1 MQVMD
6 GNQAASY
13 IAYAFSEAAVVYPIT
28 PSSTMAESV
37 ENWAMEGRE
46 NIFGKPVKIVQMQSE
61 AGVAGAIHG
70 AITAGVF
77 ATSFSASQGLLL
89 MIPNMYKIAGEL
101 LPCVI
106 HVAARTISSHA
117 LSIFGDHQDVYA
129 TRQTGFAML
138 CSNNVQEA
146 MDLAVA
152 AHLATVKGR
161 VPVLHFFD
169 GFRTSHEL
177 QKVEEWDYEELKN
190 MFPKKEG
197 EEFRNRGIN
206 PKHPVLRGSAQNP
219 DIFFQVREASNS
231 YYDNFP
237 KVVESYLEEIN
248 KRRKTNYRLYEYYGK
263 EDAKQIIIAMGSVC
277 NTIEEAVDVIGEEV
291 GLIKVRLFR
300 PFYKERFLQAI
311 PKTVEKITVLDR
323 TKEPGAVGEPLYLEV
338 VAALKGTELEGIPVY
353 GGRYG
358 LSSKDTTPDQIYA
371 VYLNQ
376 EKKKFTIGIQDDVT
390 NLSLEPV
397 SLKPVLA
404 KRKAGQKEET
414 GSREFSCKFWGYGSD
429 GTVGANKNTVKLMS
443 RLSDGEVQA
452 YFEYDSKKSGGL
464 TISHLRFK
472 KEKIRS
478 SYLVYEPDFVACHHV
493 SYLEKYDMIQE
504 LKDGGTFLLNC
515 PYTEEQLEE
524 QLPAKV
530 KKLLA
535 EKKIRFFLI
544 DAGALSRK
552 IGLRGKTS
560 TILQAAF
567 FQISGLLPR
576 EQAEAAMEEMIR
588 KSFGKKGEEVVLA
601 NIQGIRLG
609 FEKVRQVAIPDG
621 WKSIKGRTEEKEKE
635 ASGEARW
642 MKESAG
648 QKDLQGKKRADT
660 VDFVNRILEPL
671 NAGKGNE
678 LPVSAFL
685 DIADGTLPVGTA
697 AYEKR
702 GIADQVAKWIPKNC
716 IQCNICSYV
725 CPHGVIRPAVC
736 NEKEKEDAPKGM
748 ELLPMTGF
756 SEYSFG
762 ITVSVMDCTG
772 CGACIENCPG
782 KMGKKALEYSPLQI
796 EKKEK
801 KQDYF
806 AYGQVLLPK
815 EEVLSKFPETTVKGS
830 QFKKPLLEF
839 SGACPGCGETPY
851 AKLVT
856 QLFGDRMVVANAT
869 GCSSIWGGS
878 IPSAPYT
885 VTREGKGPAWASSL
899 FEDNAEF
906 GYGITMAEEIL
917 RKEGDE
923 KISHWIFGG
932 DGWAYDI
939 GFGGLDHVASSG
951 MDVNILIFDTEV
963 YSNTGGQQ
971 SKATPFGAAAK
982 FSMEGKR
989 KKKKDLAMMLMQYEN
1004 IYIAQVAQGADRQHC
1019 IKVLLEAES
1028 FPGPS
1033 IIIAYAP
1040 CISHGI
1046 MGGMSN
1052 AQATERLAVDTGYFH
1067 LFRYDPRRFLEGKGP
1082 FVLDSKKP
1090 KESYDAFVKRELRF
1104 KKLTEGKK
1112 EEAKA
1117 YLEEASR
1124 HAKAKYEKLVLLEK
1138 LLNIEA
1144 EESQV

>member
-1 MQVMD
+1 M
-6 GNQAASY
+6 
-13 IAYAFSEAAVVYPIT
+13 VYPIT

-37 ENWAMEGRE
+37 EGWALEGRE
-46 NIFGKPVKIVQMQSE
+46 NIFGKPVKIAQMQSE
-61 AGVAGAIHG
+61 AGVAGALHG
-70 AITAGVF
+70 ALTAGAF
-77 ATSFSASQGLLL
+77 TTSFSASQGLLL

-117 LSIFGDHQDVYA
+117 LSIFGDHQDVYGI
-129 TRQTGFAML
+129 RQTGFAML

-152 AHLATVKGR
+152 AHLATIKGR

-177 QKVEEWDYEELKN
+177 QKVEEWKYEELKE
-190 MFPKKEG
+190 MFPTKEA
-197 EEFRNRGIN
+197 EEFRSRGIN

-231 YYDNFP
+231 YYDAFP
-237 KVVESYLEEIN
+237 KVVEQYLQKIN
-248 KRRKTNYRLYEYYGK
+248 EKKKTNYQLYEYYGSK
-263 EDAKQIIIAMGSVC
+263 DATQIIIAMGSVC
-277 NTIEEAVDVIGEEV
+277 NTIEEVIDSMEEKV

-300 PFYKERFLQAI
+300 PFYKERFLKAI
-311 PKTVEKITVLDR
+311 PKTVRKINVLDR

-338 VAALKGTELEGIPVY
+338 TAALKETDFEAVPVF

-358 LSSKDTTPDQIYA
+358 LSSKDTTPDQIRA
-371 VYLNQ
+371 VFGNK
-376 EKKKFTIGIQDDVT
+376 EKRKFTIGIRDDVT

-397 SLKPVLA
+397 SLPE
-404 KRKAGQKEET
+404 KRRKNGEAGQ
-414 GSREFSCKFWGYGSD
+414 FSCKFWGYGSD

-443 RLSDGEVQA
+443 GLSDNQIQA

-464 TISHLRFK
+464 TISHLRFS

-478 SYLVYEPDFVACHHV
+478 SYLIYEPDFAACHHV
-493 SYLEKYDMIQE
+493 SYLEKYDMVEEIRE
-504 LKDGGTFLLNC
+504 GGTFLLNC
-515 PYTEEQLEE
+515 PYEEEQLEE
-524 QLPAKV
+524 KLPDKI
-530 KKLLA
+530 KRRLA
-535 EKKIRFFLI
+535 EKNISFWII
-544 DAGALSRK
+544 DAGALSRE

-567 FQISGLLPR
+567 FQASGLLPR
-576 EQAEAAMEEMIR
+576 DKAEKAMNEAVE
-588 KSFGKKGEEVVLA
+588 KSFGKKGEEVVSK
-601 NIQGIRLG
+601 NIKGIRLG
-609 FEKVRQVAIPDG
+609 FEKVKRIHIPAH
-621 WKSIKGRTEEKEKE
+621 WKDEKAMPDQK
-635 ASGEARW
+635 EARW
-642 MKESAG
+642 KKESAG
-648 QKDLQGKKRADT
+648 QKDLQGEKRADT
-660 VDFVNRILEPL
+660 IEFVNGILEPL

-685 DIADGTLPVGTA
+685 DIADGTLPLGTA

-702 GIADQVAKWIPKNC
+702 GIADEVAKWIPENC

-725 CPHGVIRPAVC
+725 CPHSVIRPAVC
-736 NEKEKEDAPKGM
+736 SQEEAKDAPKGM
-748 ELLPMTGF
+748 ELLDMTGMP
-756 SEYSFG
+756 EYFFG

-782 KMGKKALEYSPLQI
+782 KMGKKALEYSPLAK
-796 EKKEK
+796 EKEQK

-815 EEVLSKFPETTVKGS
+815 EEVLKKFPETTVKGS

-856 QLFGDRMVVANAT
+856 QLFGERMVVANAT

-878 IPSAPYT
+878 VPSAPYT
-885 VTREGKGPAWASSL
+885 VNKEGKGPAWASSL

-906 GYGITMAEEIL
+906 GYGITIAEDVL
-917 RKEGDE
+917 RKEGDD

-939 GFGGLDHVASSG
+939 GFGGLDHVAASG

-971 SKATPFGAAAK
+971 SKSTPFGAAAK
-982 FSMEGKR
+982 FSLEGKR

-1028 FPGPS
+1028 YPGPS
-1033 IIIAYAP
+1033 VIIAYAP

-1052 AQATERLAVDTGYFH
+1052 AQATEKLAVDTGYFH
-1067 LFRYDPRRFLEGKGP
+1067 LFRYDPRRLEEGKGP

-1104 KKLTEGKK
+1104 KKLTEKNAEAAK
-1112 EEAKA
+1112 E
-1117 YLEEASR
+1117 YLEEAAR
-1124 HAKAKYEKLVLLEK
+1124 YAEVKYEKLTLLEK
-1138 LLNIEA
+1138 LMNLDA
-1144 EESQV
+1144 

>member
-1 MQVMD
+1 MMIMD
-6 GNQAASY
+6 GNQAAAY
-13 IAYAFSEAAVVYPIT
+13 VAYAFSEAAVVYPIT

-37 ENWAMEGRE
+37 ENWAVEGRE
-46 NIFGKPVKIVQMQSE
+46 NIFGKPVKIAQMQSE
-61 AGVAGAIHG
+61 AGVAGALHG
-70 AITAGVF
+70 ALTAGAF
-77 ATSFSASQGLLL
+77 TTSFSASQGLLL

-117 LSIFGDHQDVYA
+117 LSIFGDHQDVYG

-146 MDLAVA
+146 MDIAAA
-152 AHLATVKGR
+152 AHLATIKGR

-177 QKVEEWDYEELKN
+177 QKVEEWKYEELKE
-190 MFPKKEG
+190 MFPQKEA
-197 EEFRNRGIN
+197 EEFRNRGVHPKN
-206 PKHPVLRGSAQNP
+206 PILRGSAQNP

-231 YYDNFP
+231 YYDAFP
-237 KVVESYLEEIN
+237 EVVEHYLQEIN
-248 KRRKTNYRLYEYYGK
+248 KRKKTDYHLFEYYGPK
-263 EDAKQIIIAMGSVC
+263 DATQIIIAMGSVC
-277 NTIEEAVDVIGEEV
+277 NTIEEVIDTMEEKV

-300 PFYKERFLQAI
+300 PFCKERFLEVI
-311 PKTVEKITVLDR
+311 PKTVEKISVLDR
-323 TKEPGAVGEPLYLEV
+323 TKEPGAVGEPLYLEIA
-338 VAALKGTELEGIPVY
+338 AALKGTDFETVSLY

-358 LSSKDTTPDQIYA
+358 LSSKDTTPDQIRA
-371 VYLNQ
+371 VYANEQ
-376 EKKKFTIGIQDDVT
+376 KKKFTIGIRDDVT

-397 SLKPVLA
+397 SLLK
-404 KRKAGQKEET
+404 KRDNHGKAGKGGEKEQ
-414 GSREFSCKFWGYGSD
+414 FSCKFWGYGSD

-443 RLSDGEVQA
+443 SLSDGQVQA

-464 TISHLRFK
+464 TISHLRFS

-478 SYLVYEPDFVACHHV
+478 SYLIYEPDFAACHNV
-493 SYLEKYDMIQE
+493 SYLEKYDMVEEIRE
-504 LKDGGTFLLNC
+504 GGTFLLNC
-515 PYTEEQLEE
+515 PYEEAQLEE
-524 QLPAKV
+524 KLPGKV

-535 EKKIRFFLI
+535 EKNISLWI
-544 DAGALSRK
+544 IAAGAISRE

-567 FQISGLLPR
+567 FQASGLLPR
-576 EQAEAAMEEMIR
+576 DKAEEAMQEAVK
-588 KSFGKKGEEVVLA
+588 KSFGKKGEEVVSK

-609 FEKVRQVAIPDG
+609 FEKVKRISIPEQ
-621 WKSIKGRTEEKEKE
+621 WKE
-635 ASGEARW
+635 AQANDSKVEKRW
-642 MKESAG
+642 KKESAD
-648 QKDLQGKKRADT
+648 QKDLQGEKRADT
-660 VDFVNRILEPL
+660 IEFVNDILEPL

-685 DIADGTLPVGTA
+685 DIADGTLPLGTA

-702 GIADQVAKWIPKNC
+702 GIADEVAKWIPENC

-725 CPHGVIRPAVC
+725 CPHSVIRPAVC
-736 NEKEKEDAPKGM
+736 NKEEAESAPKGM
-748 ELLPMTGF
+748 ELLDMTGMPD
-756 SEYSFG
+756 YSFG

-782 KMGKKALEYSPLQI
+782 KTGKKALEYSPLA
-796 EKKEK
+796 KERERK

-806 AYGQVLLPK
+806 AYGQVLSPK
-815 EEVLSKFPETTVKGS
+815 EEVLEKFPETTVKGS

-856 QLFGDRMVVANAT
+856 QLFGERMVVANAT

-878 IPSAPYT
+878 VPSAPYT
-885 VTREGKGPAWASSL
+885 VSREGKGPAWASSL

-906 GYGITMAEEIL
+906 GYGITMAEDIL
-917 RKEGDE
+917 RKEGDD

-939 GFGGLDHVASSG
+939 GFGGLDHVAASG
-951 MDVNILIFDTEV
+951 MDINILIFDTEV

-971 SKATPFGAAAK
+971 SKSTPFGAAAK
-982 FSMEGKR
+982 FSLEGKR

-1004 IYIAQVAQGADRQHC
+1004 VYIAQVAQGADRQHC

-1028 FPGPS
+1028 YQGPS

-1067 LFRYDPRRFLEGKGP
+1067 LFRYDPRRLEEGKGP

-1090 KESYDAFVKRELRF
+1090 KESYEEFVKRELRF
-1104 KKLTEGKK
+1104 KKMTEKNAEAAK
-1112 EEAKA
+1112 E
-1117 YLEEASR
+1117 YLEEAAR
-1124 HAKAKYEKLVLLEK
+1124 YAEVKYERLKLLEK
-1138 LLNIEA
+1138 LMNLEV
-1144 EESQV
+1144 EEK

>member
-1 MQVMD
+1 MKIMD
-6 GNQAASY
+6 GNQAAAY
-13 IAYAFSEAAVVYPIT
+13 IAYAFSEAAMVYPIT

-37 ENWAMEGRE
+37 ENWAVEGRK
-46 NIFGKPVKIVQMQSE
+46 NIFGKPVKIAQMQSE
-61 AGVAGAIHG
+61 AGVAGALHG
-70 AITAGVF
+70 ALSAGAF

-89 MIPNMYKIAGEL
+89 MIPNLYKIAGEL

-117 LSIFGDHQDVYA
+117 LSIFGDHQDVYGV
-129 TRQTGFAML
+129 RQTGFAML

-152 AHLATVKGR
+152 AHLATIKGR

-177 QKVEEWDYEELKN
+177 QKVEEWDYEQLRAL
-190 MFPKKEG
+190 FPEKEA

-231 YYDNFP
+231 YYDSFP
-237 KVVESYLEEIN
+237 EIVQSYLDKIN
-248 KRRKTNYRLYEYYGK
+248 EKKNTSYGLFEYYGPK
-263 EDAKQIIIAMGSVC
+263 DASQIIVAMGSVC
-277 NTIEEAVDVIGEEV
+277 NTIEEVIDGMEEKA

-300 PFYKERFLQAI
+300 PFSRKRFLEAI
-311 PKTVEKITVLDR
+311 PKTVKKISVLDR
-323 TKEPGAVGEPLYLEV
+323 TKEPGAIGEPLYLEV
-338 VAALKGTELEGIPVY
+338 VAALKGTCYEQVEVY

-371 VYLNQ
+371 VYLNE
-376 EKKKFTIGIQDDVT
+376 EKKKFTIGIRDDVT
-390 NLSLEPV
+390 NLSLEPIAFK
-397 SLKPVLA
+397 S
-404 KRKAGQKEET
+404 KADKSENQQ
-414 GSREFSCKFWGYGSD
+414 FSCKFWGFGSD

-443 RLSDGEVQA
+443 ELSDSQVQA

-464 TISHLRFK
+464 TISHLRFS

-478 SYLVYEPDFVACHHV
+478 SYLIYKADFVACHHV
-493 SYLEKYDMIQE
+493 SYLEKYDMVEEIKE
-504 LKDGGTFLLNC
+504 GGTFLLNF
-515 PYTEEQLEE
+515 PYEEDKLEE
-524 QLPAKV
+524 KLPTKI
-530 KKLLA
+530 KKQLA
-535 EKKIRFFLI
+535 EKNINLWII
-544 DAGALSRK
+544 DGVELSK
-552 IGLRGKTS
+552 EIGLRGKVS

-567 FQISGLLPR
+567 FQASGLLPR
-576 EQAEAAMEEMIR
+576 EQAEEAMKEAVK
-588 KSFGKKGEEVVLA
+588 KSFGKKGEDVVSK

-609 FEKVRQVAIPDG
+609 FEKVKKIPVPDHWAEAG
-621 WKSIKGRTEEKEKE
+621 NGTDEKQEVTKQ
-635 ASGEARW
+635 GQARW

-648 QKDLQGKKRADT
+648 QQDLQGEKRADT
-660 VDFVNRILEPL
+660 IKFVNEILEPL
-671 NAGKGNE
+671 NAGKGNQ

-685 DIADGTLPVGTA
+685 EIADGTLPLGTA

-702 GIADQVAKWIPKNC
+702 GIANDVARWIPKNC

-736 NEKEKEDAPKGM
+736 SKQEATDAPKGM
-748 ELLPMTGF
+748 ELLEMNGMPD
-756 SEYSFG
+756 YSFG

-782 KMGKKALEYSPLQI
+782 KMGNKALEYSPLAK
-796 EKKEK
+796 EKQEK

-806 AYGQVLLPK
+806 AYGQVLSPK
-815 EEVLSKFPETTVKGS
+815 EEVLKKFPETTVKGS

-856 QLFGDRMVVANAT
+856 QLFGERMVVANAT

-878 IPSAPYT
+878 VPSAPYT
-885 VTREGKGPAWASSL
+885 VNSQGRGPAWASSL

-906 GYGITMAEEIL
+906 GYGITMAEDIL
-917 RKEGDE
+917 RKEGDD

-939 GFGGLDHVASSG
+939 GFGGLDHVAASG

-971 SKATPFGAAAK
+971 SKATPFGATAK
-982 FSMEGKR
+982 FSLEGKK

-1028 FPGPS
+1028 YPGPS

-1052 AQATERLAVDTGYFH
+1052 AQATEKLAVDTGYFH
-1067 LFRYDPRRFLEGKGP
+1067 LFRYDPRRIEEGKGP
-1082 FVLDSKKP
+1082 FVLDSKQP
-1090 KESYDAFVKRELRF
+1090 KESYDTFVKRELRF
-1104 KKLTEGKK
+1104 KKLTAENEK
-1112 EEAKA
+1112 EAQE
-1117 YLEEASR
+1117 YLEQASQ
-1124 HAKAKYEKLVLLEK
+1124 HAKTKYEKLVLLEK
-1138 LLNIEA
+1138 IMNLEA
-1144 EESQV
+1144 

>member
-1 MQVMD
+1 MMIMD
-6 GNQAASY
+6 GNQAAAY
-13 IAYAFSEAAVVYPIT
+13 VAYAFSEAAVVYPIT

-37 ENWAMEGRE
+37 ENWAVEGRE
-46 NIFGKPVKIVQMQSE
+46 NIFGKPVKIAQMQSE
-61 AGVAGAIHG
+61 AGVAGALHG
-70 AITAGVF
+70 ALTAGAF
-77 ATSFSASQGLLL
+77 TTSFSASQGLLL

-117 LSIFGDHQDVYA
+117 LSIFGDHQDVYG

-146 MDLAVA
+146 MDIAAA
-152 AHLATVKGR
+152 AHLATIKGR

-177 QKVEEWDYEELKN
+177 QKVEEWKYEELKE
-190 MFPKKEG
+190 MFPQKEA
-197 EEFRNRGIN
+197 EEFKNRGVHPNN
-206 PKHPVLRGSAQNP
+206 PILRGSAQNP

-231 YYDNFP
+231 YYDAFP
-237 KVVESYLEEIN
+237 EVVEHYLQEIN
-248 KRRKTNYRLYEYYGK
+248 KRKKTDYHLFEYYGAK
-263 EDAKQIIIAMGSVC
+263 DATQIIIAMGSVC
-277 NTIEEAVDVIGEEV
+277 NTIEEVIDSMEEKV

-300 PFYKERFLQAI
+300 PFCKERFLEAI
-311 PKTVEKITVLDR
+311 PKTVKKISVLDR
-323 TKEPGAVGEPLYLEV
+323 TKEPGAIGEPLYLEIA
-338 VAALKGTELEGIPVY
+338 AALKGTDFETVSLY

-358 LSSKDTTPDQIYA
+358 LSSKDTTPDQIRA
-371 VYLNQ
+371 VYANEQ
-376 EKKKFTIGIQDDVT
+376 KKKFTIGIWDDVT

-397 SLKPVLA
+397 SLP
-404 KRKAGQKEET
+404 KERDKEQ
-414 GSREFSCKFWGYGSD
+414 FSCKFWGYGSD

-443 RLSDGEVQA
+443 SLSDGQVQA

-464 TISHLRFK
+464 TISHLRFS

-478 SYLVYEPDFVACHHV
+478 SYLIYEPDFAACHNV
-493 SYLEKYDMIQE
+493 SYLEKYDMVEEIRE
-504 LKDGGTFLLNC
+504 GGTFLLNC
-515 PYTEEQLEE
+515 PYEEEQLEE
-524 QLPAKV
+524 KLPGKV

-535 EKKIRFFLI
+535 EKNISLWII
-544 DAGALSRK
+544 DAGALSRE

-567 FQISGLLPR
+567 FQASGLLPR
-576 EQAEAAMEEMIR
+576 DKAEEAMQEAVK
-588 KSFGKKGEEVVLA
+588 KSFGKKGEEVVSK

-609 FEKVRQVAIPDG
+609 FEKVKRISIPEH
-621 WKSIKGRTEEKEKE
+621 WKE
-635 ASGEARW
+635 AQANDSRAEKRW
-642 MKESAG
+642 KKESAG
-648 QKDLQGKKRADT
+648 QKDLQGEKRADT
-660 VDFVNRILEPL
+660 IEFVNDILEPL

-685 DIADGTLPVGTA
+685 DIADGTLPLGTA

-702 GIADQVAKWIPKNC
+702 GIADEVAKWIPENC

-725 CPHGVIRPAVC
+725 CPHSVIRPAVC
-736 NEKEKEDAPKGM
+736 NKEEAESAPKGM
-748 ELLPMTGF
+748 ELLDMTGMPD
-756 SEYSFG
+756 YSFG

-782 KMGKKALEYSPLQI
+782 KMGKKALEYSPLA
-796 EKKEK
+796 KERERK

-806 AYGQVLLPK
+806 AYGQVLSPK
-815 EEVLSKFPETTVKGS
+815 EEVLEKFPETTVKGS

-856 QLFGDRMVVANAT
+856 QLFGERMVVANAT

-878 IPSAPYT
+878 VPSAPYT
-885 VTREGKGPAWASSL
+885 VSREGKGPAWASSL

-906 GYGITMAEEIL
+906 GYGITMAEDIL
-917 RKEGDE
+917 RKEGDD

-939 GFGGLDHVASSG
+939 GFGGLDHVAASG
-951 MDVNILIFDTEV
+951 MDINILIFDTEV

-971 SKATPFGAAAK
+971 SKATPFGATAK
-982 FSMEGKR
+982 FSLEGKR

-1028 FPGPS
+1028 YPGPS

-1067 LFRYDPRRFLEGKGP
+1067 LFRYDPRRLEEGKGP

-1090 KESYDAFVKRELRF
+1090 KESYEEFVKRELRF
-1104 KKLTEGKK
+1104 KKMTEKNAEAAK
-1112 EEAKA
+1112 E
-1117 YLEEASR
+1117 YLEEAAR
-1124 HAKAKYEKLVLLEK
+1124 YAEVKYERLKLLEK
-1138 LLNIEA
+1138 LMNLEV
-1144 EESQV
+1144 EEK

>member
-1 MQVMD
+1 MMLMD
-6 GNQAASY
+6 GNQAAAY

-37 ENWAMEGRE
+37 ESWAVEGRE
-46 NIFGKPVKIVQMQSE
+46 NIFGKPVKIAQMQSE
-61 AGVAGAIHG
+61 AGVAGALHG
-70 AITAGVF
+70 ALMAGAF
-77 ATSFSASQGLLL
+77 TTSFSASQGLLL

-117 LSIFGDHQDVYA
+117 LSIFGDHQDVYGI
-129 TRQTGFAML
+129 RQTGFAML

-146 MDLAVA
+146 MDIAAA

-177 QKVEEWDYEELKN
+177 QKVEEWKYEELKE
-190 MFPKKEG
+190 MFPQKEA
-197 EEFRNRGIN
+197 EEFRSRGVN
-206 PKHPVLRGSAQNP
+206 PNNPILRGSAQNP

-231 YYDNFP
+231 YYDAFP
-237 KVVESYLEEIN
+237 KVVEHYLQEIN
-248 KRRKTNYRLYEYYGK
+248 KRRKTDYHLFEYYGAK
-263 EDAKQIIIAMGSVC
+263 DADQIIIAMGSVC
-277 NTIEEAVDVIGEEV
+277 NTIEEVIDSMKEKV

-300 PFYKERFLQAI
+300 PFCKESFLEKI
-311 PKTVEKITVLDR
+311 PKTVKKISVLDR
-323 TKEPGAVGEPLYLEV
+323 TKEPGAIGEPLYLEIA
-338 VAALKGTELEGIPVY
+338 AALKETDFETVPLY

-358 LSSKDTTPDQIYA
+358 LSSKDTTPSQIRA
-371 VYLNQ
+371 VYANEQ
-376 EKKKFTIGIQDDVT
+376 KKKFTIGIRDDVT

-397 SLKPVLA
+397 SLPGKGNDKGKV
-404 KRKAGQKEET
+404 KKGEEKGQ
-414 GSREFSCKFWGYGSD
+414 FSCKFWGYGSD

-443 RLSDGEVQA
+443 SLSDGQVQA

-464 TISHLRFK
+464 TISHLRFS

-478 SYLVYEPDFVACHHV
+478 SYLIYEPDFAACHNV
-493 SYLEKYDMIQE
+493 SYLEKYDIVE
-504 LKDGGTFLLNC
+504 EIREGGAFLLNC
-515 PYTEEQLEE
+515 PYEEAQLEE
-524 QLPAKV
+524 KLPGKV

-535 EKKIRFFLI
+535 EKNISFWII
-544 DAGALSRK
+544 DAGALSRE

-567 FQISGLLPR
+567 FQASGLLPR
-576 EQAEAAMEEMIR
+576 EKAEEAMQEAVK
-588 KSFGKKGEEVVLA
+588 KSFGKKGEEVVEK
-601 NIQGIRLG
+601 NVQGIRLG
-609 FEKVRQVAIPDG
+609 FEKVKRISIPG
-621 WKSIKGRTEEKEKE
+621 HWKE
-635 ASGEARW
+635 AREKDLRAESRW
-642 MKESAG
+642 KKESAG
-648 QKDLQGKKRADT
+648 QKDLQGEKRAD
-660 VDFVNRILEPL
+660 VIKFVNDILEPL

-685 DIADGTLPVGTA
+685 NIADGTLPIGTA

-702 GIADQVAKWIPKNC
+702 GIADEVAKWIPENC

-725 CPHGVIRPAVC
+725 CPHSVIRPAVC
-736 NEKEKEDAPKGM
+736 NQEEAESAPKGM
-748 ELLPMTGF
+748 ELLAMIGMPDCF
-756 SEYSFG
+756 FG

-782 KMGKKALEYSPLQI
+782 KMGKKALEYSPLAK
-796 EKKEK
+796 ERAEK

-806 AYGQVLLPK
+806 AYGQVLSPK
-815 EEVLSKFPETTVKGS
+815 EEVLEKFPETTVKGS

-856 QLFGDRMVVANAT
+856 QLFGERMVVANAT

-878 IPSAPYT
+878 VPSAPYT
-885 VTREGKGPAWASSL
+885 VSREGKGPAWASSL

-906 GYGITMAEEIL
+906 GYGITMAEDIL
-917 RKEGDE
+917 RKEGDD

-939 GFGGLDHVASSG
+939 GFGGLDHVAASG
-951 MDVNILIFDTEV
+951 MDINILIFDTEV

-971 SKATPFGAAAK
+971 SKATPFGATAK
-982 FSMEGKR
+982 FSLEGKR

-1004 IYIAQVAQGADRQHC
+1004 VYIAQVAQGADRQHC

-1028 FPGPS
+1028 YPGPS

-1067 LFRYDPRRFLEGKGP
+1067 LFRYDPRRLEEGKGP

-1090 KESYDAFVKRELRF
+1090 KESYEEFVKRELRF
-1104 KKLTEGKK
+1104 KKMTENDAEAAK
-1112 EEAKA
+1112 E
-1117 YLEEASR
+1117 YLEEAVR
-1124 HAKAKYEKLVLLEK
+1124 YAEVKYERLKLLEK
-1138 LLNIEA
+1138 LMNLE
-1144 EESQV
+1144 V

>member
-1 MQVMD
+1 MMIMD
-6 GNQAASY
+6 GNQAAAY
-13 IAYAFSEAAVVYPIT
+13 VAYAFSEAAVVYPIT

-37 ENWAMEGRE
+37 ENWAVEGRE
-46 NIFGKPVKIVQMQSE
+46 NIFGKPVKIAQMQSE
-61 AGVAGAIHG
+61 AGVAGALHG
-70 AITAGVF
+70 ALTAGAF
-77 ATSFSASQGLLL
+77 TTSFSASQGLLL

-117 LSIFGDHQDVYA
+117 LSIFGDHQDVYG

-146 MDLAVA
+146 MDIAAA
-152 AHLATVKGR
+152 AHLATIKGR

-169 GFRTSHEL
+169 GFRTYHEL
-177 QKVEEWDYEELKN
+177 QKVEEWKYEELKE
-190 MFPKKEG
+190 MFPQKEA
-197 EEFRNRGIN
+197 EEFKNRGVHPNN
-206 PKHPVLRGSAQNP
+206 PILRGSAQNP

-231 YYDNFP
+231 YYDAFP
-237 KVVESYLEEIN
+237 EVVEHYLQEIN
-248 KRRKTNYRLYEYYGK
+248 KRKKTDYHLFEYYGAK
-263 EDAKQIIIAMGSVC
+263 DATQIIIAMGSVC
-277 NTIEEAVDVIGEEV
+277 NTIEEVIDSMEEKV

-300 PFYKERFLQAI
+300 PFCKERFLEAI
-311 PKTVEKITVLDR
+311 PKTVKKISVLDR
-323 TKEPGAVGEPLYLEV
+323 TKEPGAVGEPLYLEIA
-338 VAALKGTELEGIPVY
+338 AALKGTDFETVSLY

-358 LSSKDTTPDQIYA
+358 LSSKDTTPDQIRA
-371 VYLNQ
+371 VYANEQ
-376 EKKKFTIGIQDDVT
+376 KKKFTIGIRDDVT

-397 SLKPVLA
+397 SLLK
-404 KRKAGQKEET
+404 KRDNHGKAGKGGEKEQ
-414 GSREFSCKFWGYGSD
+414 FSCKFWGYGSD

-443 RLSDGEVQA
+443 SLSDGQVQA

-464 TISHLRFK
+464 TISHLRFS

-478 SYLVYEPDFVACHHV
+478 SYLIYEPDFAACHNV
-493 SYLEKYDMIQE
+493 SYLEKYDMVEEIRE
-504 LKDGGTFLLNC
+504 GGTFLLNC
-515 PYTEEQLEE
+515 PYEEAQLEE
-524 QLPAKV
+524 KLPGKV

-535 EKKIRFFLI
+535 EKNISLWII
-544 DAGALSRK
+544 DAGALSRE

-567 FQISGLLPR
+567 FQASGLLPR
-576 EQAEAAMEEMIR
+576 DKAEEAMQEAVK
-588 KSFGKKGEEVVLA
+588 KSFGKKGEEVVSK

-609 FEKVRQVAIPDG
+609 FEKVKRISIPEQ
-621 WKSIKGRTEEKEKE
+621 WKE
-635 ASGEARW
+635 AQANDSKVEKRW
-642 MKESAG
+642 KKESAG
-648 QKDLQGKKRADT
+648 QKDLQGEKRADT
-660 VDFVNRILEPL
+660 IEFVNDILEPL

-685 DIADGTLPVGTA
+685 DIADGTLPLGTA

-702 GIADQVAKWIPKNC
+702 GIADEVAKWIPENC

-725 CPHGVIRPAVC
+725 CPHSVIRPAVC
-736 NEKEKEDAPKGM
+736 NKEEAESAPKGM
-748 ELLPMTGF
+748 ELLDMTGMPD
-756 SEYSFG
+756 YSFG

-782 KMGKKALEYSPLQI
+782 KMGKKALEYSPLA
-796 EKKEK
+796 KERERK

-806 AYGQVLLPK
+806 AYGQVLSPK
-815 EEVLSKFPETTVKGS
+815 EEVLEKFPETTVKGS

-856 QLFGDRMVVANAT
+856 QLFGERMVVANAT

-878 IPSAPYT
+878 VPSAPYT
-885 VTREGKGPAWASSL
+885 VSREGKGPAWASSL

-906 GYGITMAEEIL
+906 GYGITMAEDIL
-917 RKEGDE
+917 RKEGDD

-939 GFGGLDHVASSG
+939 GFGGLDHVAASG
-951 MDVNILIFDTEV
+951 MDINILIFDTEV

-971 SKATPFGAAAK
+971 SKATPFGATAK
-982 FSMEGKR
+982 FSLEGKR

-1028 FPGPS
+1028 YPGPS

-1067 LFRYDPRRFLEGKGP
+1067 LFRYDPRRLEEGKGP

-1090 KESYDAFVKRELRF
+1090 KESYEEFVKRELRF
-1104 KKLTEGKK
+1104 KKMTEKNAEAAK
-1112 EEAKA
+1112 E
-1117 YLEEASR
+1117 YLEEAAR
-1124 HAKAKYEKLVLLEK
+1124 YAEVKYERLKLLEK
-1138 LLNIEA
+1138 LMNLEV
-1144 EESQV
+1144 EEK